1 MKKTLALAFLFLS
14 VLFLTLSCSTNKSAG
29 VSKAVVN
36 EEISKHPESMENM
49 DCLQCHQ
56 DITPSVVK
64 EWEMSAHGFTGVK
77 CQVCHGDEENF
88 RTNPGNDICQGC
100 HSYQVENNLAED
112 KSCSTCHTV
121 HNFTVHKV
129 KQYK

>member
-36 EEISKHPESMENM
+36 EEISKHPESMENL

-56 DITPSVVK
+56 DVTPEIVE
-64 EWEMSAHGFTGVK
+64 EWEMSTHGFIGVK
-77 CQVCHGDEENF
+77 CQVCHGDEANF
-88 RTNPGNDICQGC
+88 KVKPDNDVCRGC
-100 HSYQVENNLAED
+100 HSEQVENNVAAG
-112 KSCSTCHTV
+112 KPCATCHTV
-121 HNFTVHKV
+121 HHFTVHKI

>member
-1 MKKTLALAFLFLS
+1 MKKSLLFL
-14 VLFLTLSCSTNKSAG
+14 VLAILIFTISCSADKTVSI
-29 VSKAVVN
+29 SKAAN
-36 EEISKHPESMENM
+36 GAIGGHPESMENM

-56 DITPSVVK
+56 DVTPNIVK

-77 CQVCHGDEENF
+77 CQVCHGDEVNF
-88 RTNPGNDICQGC
+88 RANPGNDICQGC
-100 HSYQVENNLAED
+100 HSYQVENNIAEN